1 MRKHSTVLTHIFL
14 QIHSK
19 QRFGLK
25 MYNMYIRSLLSKTC
39 SSGIVFAK
47 FNQIYPCTFKNLTI
61 FNVFSYLRNV
71 KRLGICL
78 PRGRSRS
85 IINIHEI
92 VTSRW
97 WIERCHRR
105 RPSGVRVKRDTG
117 HTSLS
122 KALVMLSM
130 TCFTND
136 IRTTNSIIII
146 IIIIILLSGMEVFLS
161 GWLPHRGK
169 AQMAC
174 KYCFPTRKMF

>member
-1 MRKHSTVLTHIFL
+1 MRKHSTVLTQIFL

-19 QRFGLK
+19 QRFRLK
-25 MYNMYIRSLLSKTC
+25 MYMYIRSLLSKTC
-39 SSGIVFAK
+39 SSGIVFGK

-61 FNVFSYLRNV
+61 FNVFSYLRHV

-97 WIERCHRR
+97 RIERCHRR
-105 RPSGVRVKRDTG
+105 RANGVRVKRDAG

-122 KALVMLSM
+122 TALVSKGYHSLNHS
-130 TCFTND
+130 TFFFVS
-136 IRTTNSIIII
+136 SICM
-146 IIIIILLSGMEVFLS
+146 SFS
-161 GWLPHRGK
+161 K
-169 AQMAC
+169 
-174 KYCFPTRKMF
+174 

>member
-1 MRKHSTVLTHIFL
+1 MRKHSTVLTQIFL

-19 QRFGLK
+19 QRFRLK
-25 MYNMYIRSLLSKTC
+25 IYMYIRSLLSKTC
-39 SSGIVFAK
+39 SSGIVFGK

-61 FNVFSYLRNV
+61 FNVFSYLRHV

-92 VTSRW
+92 VTWRW

-105 RPSGVRVKRDTG
+105 RASGVRVKRDAG

-122 KALVMLSM
+122 KLSY
-130 TCFTND
+130 TVLTV
-136 IRTTNSIIII
+136 RV
-146 IIIIILLSGMEVFLS
+146 ILKSKHFM
-161 GWLPHRGK
+161 K
-169 AQMAC
+169 AKQMRYRA
-174 KYCFPTRKMF
+174 KYNLLIKRYLH